1 MYPIKVFRTF
11 ISPLRRVPNH
21 IMRIPFSE
29 MAQVVPWVRVDHRDH
44 RDLLD
49 QQGEESAMYA
59 GDAPSVQV

>member
-29 MAQVVPWVRVDHRDH
+29 MAQVVPWVRVDHRD
-44 RDLLD
+44 LLD